1 MKDMKK
7 LIAAL
12 LVLALALALNG
23 AALASCQFS
32 KGTRVEFKRNA
43 AAYFDHYNCEKS
55 DTVVR
60 KGSIA
65 VVRRT
70 YGDNWVELYLNAG
83 DESKT
88 AWFKTSSLKKTC
100 KVVEIEAGSK
110 TWEVYVFVCYAKGG
124 ENGSDTY
131 MGPFNDSGKWFD
143 DGGYRISEN
152 CYKRVKATGNVWMH
166 KEPSLNRQCKT
177 ALRKN
182 DKVSYR
188 RKWALD
194 DRLVPFYGIRYRG
207 KCLWV
212 SAQYSKLVK

>member
-23 AALASCQFS
+23 AALAGCRYSE
-32 KGTRVEFKRNA
+32 GTRVEFKKNA
-43 AAYFDHYNCEKS
+43 AAYFDHCNSEKS
-55 DTVVR
+55 DTIVR

-70 YGDNWVELYLNAG
+70 YGDNWVELYLSAG
-83 DESKT
+83 DTSKT
-88 AWFKTSSLKKTC
+88 AWFKTSALKKTD
-100 KVVEIEAGSK
+100 KVVRVEAGNKS
-110 TWEVYVFVCYAKGG
+110 WEVYVFVCYAEGG
-124 ENGSDTY
+124 EYGSDTY
-131 MGPFNDSGKWFD
+131 MGPFDDSGKWFD

-152 CYKRVKATGNVWMH
+152 CYKHVKATGNVWMH
-166 KEPSLNRQCKT
+166 KEPSLARQYKA

-182 DKVSYR
+182 EKVSYR

-194 DRLVPFYGIRYRG
+194 DRVVPFYGIRYNG

-212 SAQYSKLVK
+212 SAQYTKLVK